1 MDSGLLQIIDE
12 QLGKLQIPY
21 HLLDAQGNILLP
33 QAQSGTVLLHPPAF
47 AAPFAKC
54 DTLLLFRI
62 EGRQRLYLALHSLQ
76 KSALDIGQM
85 AAAYIGVQLE
95 TDARA
100 RQPMDREEFYLRLLS
115 GVLGAQQTAAMA
127 AQYHVEPARERY
139 CILLRDSQR
148 AMTDFIETLAQIF
161 PVSAAETILSIDAST
176 LCVVVAQNGEL
187 AAADQ
192 EELAAAI
199 EDTARDQGH
208 DKLLIG
214 VGESAQTLDVL
225 PESYRQASEAIRIGE
240 TYRLNGQI
248 FFFRKLIVE
257 RLLNSIPEQTCRKY
271 YQLLFNRRNNRLLNE
286 EMQRTIRIFM
296 DSNLNL
302 SVAARAIFIHRNTL
316 VYRLDKLQAATGL
329 DLRVFDDAATFKFL
343 MQLGNRL
350 GFDKQEG

>member
-1 MDSGLLQIIDE
+1 MRG
-12 QLGKLQIPY
+12 G
-21 HLLDAQGNILLP
+21 
-33 QAQSGTVLLHPPAF
+33 
-47 AAPFAKC
+47 
-54 DTLLLFRI
+54 
-62 EGRQRLYLALHSLQ
+62 
-76 KSALDIGQM
+76 
-85 AAAYIGVQLE
+85 
-95 TDARA
+95 
-100 RQPMDREEFYLRLLS
+100 
-115 GVLGAQQTAAMA
+115 GA
-127 AQYHVEPARERY
+127 
-139 CILLRDSQR
+139 
-148 AMTDFIETLAQIF
+148 
-161 PVSAAETILSIDAST
+161 
-176 LCVVVAQNGEL
+176 NGEL

-214 VGESAQTLDVL
+214 VGENAQTLDVL